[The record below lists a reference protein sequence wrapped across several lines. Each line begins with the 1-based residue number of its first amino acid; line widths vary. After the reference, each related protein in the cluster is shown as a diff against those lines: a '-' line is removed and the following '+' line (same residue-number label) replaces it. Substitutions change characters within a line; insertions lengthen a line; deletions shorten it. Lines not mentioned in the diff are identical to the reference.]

1 MAHWLASAG
10 FPDVAVLEGGLDAW
24 RAAGLPVDAVAGDA
38 TAAGGGAPRGPGI
51 TPGAA
56 VLPSLADRWVRE
68 GALPAR
74 RRLATLFVDIAGST
88 RLVAHHP
95 PEQVLGVVQRF
106 LALVADVALAYC
118 GDVKDY
124 EGDGALLYF
133 ESTPEA
139 ARAALA
145 IREALGRG
153 RCETGDGAAPRLAAR
168 MSLTVGDVVIGLVGS
183 AMRQAIALV
192 GPSVAIGSRIL
203 KQIAPGGVIAT
214 GEAVE
219 ALQAE
224 APELA
229 DAFVPLAPAFA
240 VPGMEGVT
248 VATWAI
254 PALPA

>member
-10 FPDVAVLEGGLDAW
+10 FPDVSVLVGGLEAW
-24 RAAGLPVDAVAGDA
+24 RAAGLPVDAVADRS
-38 TAAGGGAPRGPGI
+38 TAAGDRAPRGPGF

-56 VLPSLADRWVRE
+56 VLPSLADRYVRE

-74 RRLATLFVDIAGST
+74 RHLATLFVDIAGST

-95 PEQVLGVVQRF
+95 PERVLGVVQRF

-139 ARAALA
+139 VRAALA
-145 IREALGRG
+145 IRAALAHGQGEA
-153 RCETGDGAAPRLAAR
+153 AAGPRVVAR
-168 MSLTVGDVVIGLVGS
+168 MSLTAGDVVIGLVGS

-192 GPSVAIGSRIL
+192 GPSVAIGSRLL
-203 KQIAPGGVIAT
+203 KQIEPRGVIAT
-214 GEAVE
+214 GDVVA
-219 ALQAE
+219 ALREQA
-224 APELA
+224 PDLA
-229 DAFVPLAPAFA
+229 GAFVPLDPAFA
-240 VPGMEGVT
+240 VPGMDGLT
-248 VATWAI
+248 VETWAI
-254 PALPA
+254 PAPPA